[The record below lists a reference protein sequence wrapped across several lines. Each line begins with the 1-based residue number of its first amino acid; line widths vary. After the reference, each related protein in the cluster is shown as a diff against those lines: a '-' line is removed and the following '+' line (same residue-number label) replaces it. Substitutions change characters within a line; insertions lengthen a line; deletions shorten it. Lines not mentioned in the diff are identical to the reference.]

1 MAVDNSLESLLATL
15 TTSIQSATEALPQ
28 DGILPPKEG
37 ISLLDVKNELLL
49 SYLQNLV
56 FLILLKLRA
65 RSSGESDQLHPQD
78 EVVQKLVELRIY
90 LEKGVRPLEN
100 RLKYN
105 IDKIIRSAD
114 DAARRTA
121 QATAKPKP
129 KKSRNDTGSGS
140 DESDAESAASD
151 QTADSE
157 DEMAYAPNKAAVV
170 RAEQEQPSARDRE
183 SAKDGI
189 YRPPKITPMAMPT
202 TEGRAER
209 RDRRPNK
216 SATLDEFIAT
226 ELSSAPIAEP
236 SIGSTITHGGRHTRS
251 EKERREENERRE
263 YEEANFTRLAPKSK
277 KEKRKED
284 RGRSQGGFG
293 GEEWRGLGAG
303 IDRIER
309 LTQKKEGSGK
319 GSLEKSRKRP
329 VEDGPRGSG
338 SAAGDAFAKRQKVV
352 SSGTIYFAA
361 HPADTLIYQ
370 NPDLFHD
377 LYVYKCI
384 TTVVFTSGDR
394 GIQGNFSR
402 SLEHGL
408 EAAYSWMNRLA
419 VNNQTWPTNAIQIG
433 DYNVTVS
440 KPQGMDNMQIIYLR
454 LPDGGPFGASYVHNK
469 AESLKKL
476 YSGEIKTVTTTDDR
490 TTYTVESL
498 SDIIAVI
505 LHKSDATDIRVL
517 DYKTG
522 IPNEEHERERDVV
535 KQTNSTAKLRGYA
548 GSFARRFNASLN
560 KTDLDFKRKV
570 AAFLTYAKYDLHM
583 IRPSGS
589 I

>member
-1 MAVDNSLESLLATL
+1 VESLRSSIGETEAFMTRGDLARCLSIAQPQNFLNVERDDNNFTGSNIAMAVDNSLESLLATL

-28 DGILPPKEG
+28 DDILPPKEG

-65 RSSGESDQLHPQD
+65 RSSGESDQLHPHD

-121 QATAKPKP
+121 QVTAKPKP
-129 KKSRNDTGSGS
+129 NNTTHDTGSGS

-236 SIGSTITHGGRHTRS
+236 SIGSTITHGGRHTKS

-263 YEEANFTRLAPKSK
+263 YEESNFTRLAPKSK

-284 RGRSQGGFG
+284 KGRSQGGFG

-352 SSGTIYFAA
+352 SRY
-361 HPADTLIYQ
+361 
-370 NPDLFHD
+370 
-377 LYVYKCI
+377 
-384 TTVVFTSGDR
+384 
-394 GIQGNFSR
+394 
-402 SLEHGL
+402 
-408 EAAYSWMNRLA
+408 
-419 VNNQTWPTNAIQIG
+419 
-433 DYNVTVS
+433 
-440 KPQGMDNMQIIYLR
+440 
-454 LPDGGPFGASYVHNK
+454 
-469 AESLKKL
+469 
-476 YSGEIKTVTTTDDR
+476 
-490 TTYTVESL
+490 
-498 SDIIAVI
+498 
-505 LHKSDATDIRVL
+505 
-517 DYKTG
+517 
-522 IPNEEHERERDVV
+522 
-535 KQTNSTAKLRGYA
+535 
-548 GSFARRFNASLN
+548 
-560 KTDLDFKRKV
+560 RK
-570 AAFLTYAKYDLHM
+570 
-583 IRPSGS
+583 
-589 I
+589 

>member
-15 TTSIQSATEALPQ
+15 TTSIQSATAALPQ
-28 DGILPPKEG
+28 DDILPPKEG

-65 RSSGESDQLHPQD
+65 RSSGESEQLHPQD

-121 QATAKPKP
+121 QATAKPKTKP
-129 KKSRNDTGSGS
+129 ARNDTGS
-140 DESDAESAASD
+140 DESDVESAASD

-157 DEMAYAPNKAAVV
+157 DEMAYAPNKAAVL
-170 RAEQEQPSARDRE
+170 RAQPEEPSSRDRD

-236 SIGSTITHGGRHTRS
+236 SIGSTITHGGRHTKS

-263 YEEANFTRLAPKSK
+263 YEESNFTRLAPKSK
-277 KEKRKED
+277 KELRKEAK
-284 RGRSQGGFG
+284 GRTGGFG

-338 SAAGDAFAKRQKVV
+338 SAAGDAFEKR
-352 SSGTIYFAA
+352 
-361 HPADTLIYQ
+361 
-370 NPDLFHD
+370 
-377 LYVYKCI
+377 
-384 TTVVFTSGDR
+384 
-394 GIQGNFSR
+394 
-402 SLEHGL
+402 
-408 EAAYSWMNRLA
+408 
-419 VNNQTWPTNAIQIG
+419 
-433 DYNVTVS
+433 
-440 KPQGMDNMQIIYLR
+440 
-454 LPDGGPFGASYVHNK
+454 
-469 AESLKKL
+469 
-476 YSGEIKTVTTTDDR
+476 
-490 TTYTVESL
+490 
-498 SDIIAVI
+498 
-505 LHKSDATDIRVL
+505 
-517 DYKTG
+517 
-522 IPNEEHERERDVV
+522 
-535 KQTNSTAKLRGYA
+535 
-548 GSFARRFNASLN
+548 
-560 KTDLDFKRKV
+560 RKIV
-570 AAFLTYAKYDLHM
+570 GRYRK
-583 IRPSGS
+583 
-589 I
+589 